1 MVKKTVYFIIVYCLI
16 DMAVLKCGCFL
27 ILRDEEI
34 VCSLSLPSDL
44 TVIGESRVCISFNSP
59 LFLYILR

>member
-1 MVKKTVYFIIVYCLI
+1 MVYCLI

-34 VCSLSLPSDL
+34 VYNLSLPSDL
-44 TVIGESRVCISFNSP
+44 TVIGESGVCISFNSL
-59 LFLYILR
+59 LFLYRLR

>member
-1 MVKKTVYFIIVYCLI
+1 MRNEVAEGKAPRSTSLGPSRGRY
-16 DMAVLKCGCFL
+16 G